1 MAPAEKSLLLPY
13 LVDGPHLSTT
23 ISQPTCSARCPLP
36 GTINSTKNKSTSS
49 HSYFF
54 FFFSACVLAKKKKR
68 EGKARFV
75 TSVYLF
81 PETINTQRVYVSI
94 NNRPLQTHQHTHTLF
109 VCLMATTSGERAFVL
124 VSSYSTATGTIH
136 THTAGGIKTHSDKTH
151 CQTLAKKKCNVCC

>member
-54 FFFSACVLAKKKKR
+54 FFFSACVLAKKKR

-75 TSVYLF
+75 TSVYLY

-94 NNRPLQTHQHTHTLF
+94 NNRPLQTHQHTHTHPVRVSNGNDIRRTSVRSCVILF
-109 VCLMATTSGERAFVL
+109 DCNRHN
-124 VSSYSTATGTIH
+124 IH
-136 THTAGGIKTHSDKTH
+136 THSWGY
-151 CQTLAKKKCNVCC
+151 